1 MAGVAEVT
9 MDIQTILATVVLG
22 LLAVGLSAYF
32 EEKLNNKPKKK

>member
-9 MDIQTILATVVLG
+9 MDIRTILATVVLT

-32 EEKLNNKPKKK
+32 EEKLNNKQKKK